1 MPVSALCPQRLDSE
15 TTDKMLAAL
24 PAPTTGNRIVY
35 DDQVKGFG
43 LRITSAGARAFILN
57 YRVARRE
64 RRITIGSYPDWKLRA
79 AREQAKAYKRRIDL
93 GEDPMATREGD
104 RTASTIGELCDLFE
118 ADYLPN
124 RRVSTQEDYRALIRL
139 YIRPRFGKLK
149 VAALR
154 HADIAAWHREIARRA
169 PYRANRMVA
178 VLSVMM
184 TLAVRE
190 GLRPDNPTQGVER
203 AHEEKRERF
212 LSPAEIAKLAEA
224 LAAHPEKI
232 SANAIRMLMLTG
244 ARRGEVLSATWD
256 HFDLGAGV
264 WTKPSAHTKQKKPHR
279 IPLSAPTLALLA
291 DMRREAIPG
300 CPLVFPSIKTSKWA
314 HNGKMAYQ
322 ALTEIK
328 RTWASVCRAAGISDA
343 RLHDLRHSFAS
354 ALASSGLSL
363 HIVGALLGHTQP
375 RTSARYAHLYD
386 DTLRAATERVGAMV
400 TGVRT
405 EDSQVVPLIGRR
417 QA

>member
-1 MPVSALCPQRLDSE
+1 MAERLSDE

-24 PAPTTGNRIVY
+24 PAPAAGNRIVY

-57 YRVARRE
+57 YRAAGRE
-64 RRITIGSYPDWKLRA
+64 RRITIGSYPDWRLKA
-79 AREQAKAYKRRIDL
+79 AREQAKSYKRQIDL
-93 GEDPMATREGD
+93 GEDPMAAREAD
-104 RTASTIGELCDLFE
+104 RAAKTVDQLCDLFE
-118 ADYLPN
+118 SDHLPN
-124 RRVSTQEDYRALIRL
+124 RRATTQEDYRSLLRL

-154 HADIAAWHREIARRA
+154 HADIAALHRDIARRA
-169 PYRANRMVA
+169 PYRANRMLA
-178 VLSVMM
+178 VLSAMM
-184 TLAVRE
+184 GLATRE
-190 GLRPDNPTQGVER
+190 GLRPDNPTQGIER

-212 LSPAEIAKLAEA
+212 LSPAEIAKLSAA

-256 HFDLGAGV
+256 QFDFAAGV

-279 IPLSAPTLALLA
+279 IPISAPALALLA
-291 DMRREAIPG
+291 DMRREAIPW
-300 CPLVFPSIKTSKWA
+300 CPLVFPSIKTSRPER
-314 HNGKMAYQ
+314 HGRTAYH

-328 RTWASVCRAAGISDA
+328 RTWASVCRTAGISGA

-354 ALASSGLSL
+354 CLASSGLSL
-363 HIVGALLGHTQP
+363 QIVGALLGHTQP
-375 RTSARYAHLYD
+375 RTTHRYSHLYD
-386 DTLRAATERVGAMV
+386 DALRAAAERVGAVV
-400 TGVRT
+400 TGACT
-405 EDSQVVPLIGRR
+405 ENGEVVPPTGWR